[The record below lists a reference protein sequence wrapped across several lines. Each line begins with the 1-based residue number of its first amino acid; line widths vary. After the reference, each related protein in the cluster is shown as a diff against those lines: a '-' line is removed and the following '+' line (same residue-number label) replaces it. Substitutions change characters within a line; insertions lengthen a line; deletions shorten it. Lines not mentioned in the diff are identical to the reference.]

1 MKILDYFLAI
11 FFLAVLALSFLKV
24 FLVFEYKRNFMHLDN
39 VQEKIFKLQNQNSKL
54 NVEIALL
61 KSSPYIYDKALAL
74 GMTDPDIDD
83 EVKISFLYFF
93 DSSINTWL

>member
-1 MKILDYFLAI
+1 MKILDFFLI
-11 FFLAVLALSFLKV
+11 LFFLAFLVLSFLKV

-39 VQEKIFKLQNQNSKL
+39 VQENIFNLQNQNSKL

-74 GMTDPDIDD
+74 GMTDPDIDN
-83 EVKISFLYFF
+83 E
-93 DSSINTWL
+93 

>member
-24 FLVFEYKRNFMHLDN
+24 FLFLNIKETLCTLIMFKKNS
-39 VQEKIFKLQNQNSKL
+39 KLQNQNSKL

-61 KSSPYIYDKALAL
+61 KSSPYIYDNSSSWN
-74 GMTDPDIDD
+74 DRSDIDD
-83 EVKISFLYFF
+83 E
-93 DSSINTWL
+93 

>member
-11 FFLAVLALSFLKV
+11 FFLAFLALSFLKV

-61 KSSPYIYDKALAL
+61 KSSPYIYDRALAL

-83 EVKISFLYFF
+83 E
-93 DSSINTWL
+93 

>member
-11 FFLAVLALSFLKV
+11 FFLAFLALSFLKV

-54 NVEIALL
+54 NVEIALI
-61 KSSPYIYDKALAL
+61 KSSPYIYDKAIAL

-83 EVKISFLYFF
+83 E
-93 DSSINTWL
+93 

>member
-11 FFLAVLALSFLKV
+11 FFLAFLALSFLKV

-39 VQEKIFKLQNQNSKL
+39 VQENIFNLQNQNSKL

-83 EVKISFLYFF
+83 E
-93 DSSINTWL
+93 

>member
-61 KSSPYIYDKALAL
+61 KSSPYVYDKATLL
-74 GMTDPDIDD
+74 GMIDPDNNN
-83 EVKISFLYFF
+83 E
-93 DSSINTWL
+93 

>member
-11 FFLAVLALSFLKV
+11 FFLAFLALSFLKV

-61 KSSPYIYDKALAL
+61 KSSPYIYDKALTL
-74 GMTDPDIDD
+74 GMIDPDFDD
-83 EVKISFLYFF
+83 E
-93 DSSINTWL
+93 

>member
-1 MKILDYFLAI
+1 MKILDYFLAL
-11 FFLAVLALSFLKV
+11 FFLAFLALSFLKV

-61 KSSPYIYDKALAL
+61 KSSPYIYDKALTL
-74 GMTDPDIDD
+74 GMIDPDIDD
-83 EVKISFLYFF
+83 E
-93 DSSINTWL
+93 

>member
-11 FFLAVLALSFLKV
+11 FFLAFLALSFLKV

-54 NVEIALL
+54 NVEIDLL

-83 EVKISFLYFF
+83 E
-93 DSSINTWL
+93 

>member
-11 FFLAVLALSFLKV
+11 FFLAFLALSFLKV
-24 FLVFEYKRNFMHLDN
+24 FLVFEYKRNFMYLDN

-83 EVKISFLYFF
+83 E
-93 DSSINTWL
+93 

>member
-1 MKILDYFLAI
+1 MKILDYFLAL
-11 FFLAVLALSFLKV
+11 FFLAFLALSFLKV
-24 FLVFEYKRNFMHLDN
+24 FLVFEYKRSFMHLDN

-83 EVKISFLYFF
+83 E
-93 DSSINTWL
+93 

>member
-1 MKILDYFLAI
+1 MKILDYFLAL
-11 FFLAVLALSFLKV
+11 FFLAFLALSFLKV

-83 EVKISFLYFF
+83 E
-93 DSSINTWL
+93 

>member
-1 MKILDYFLAI
+1 MKILDFFLI
-11 FFLAVLALSFLKV
+11 LFFLAFLVLSFLKV

-39 VQEKIFKLQNQNSKL
+39 VQEHIFNLQNQNSKL

-61 KSSPYIYDKALAL
+61 KSSPYIYDKAIAL

-83 EVKISFLYFF
+83 E
-93 DSSINTWL
+93 

>member
-1 MKILDYFLAI
+1 MRILDYFLAI
-11 FFLAVLALSFLKV
+11 FFLAFLALSFLKV

-39 VQEKIFKLQNQNSKL
+39 IQEKIFKLQNQNSKL

-83 EVKISFLYFF
+83 E
-93 DSSINTWL
+93 

>member
-1 MKILDYFLAI
+1 MKILDFFLI
-11 FFLAVLALSFLKV
+11 LFFLAVLILSFLKV

-39 VQEKIFKLQNQNSKL
+39 IQEKIFKLQNQNSKL

-61 KSSPYIYDKALAL
+61 KSSPYIYDKAIAL

-83 EVKISFLYFF
+83 E
-93 DSSINTWL
+93 

>member
-11 FFLAVLALSFLKV
+11 FFLAFLALSFLKV

-39 VQEKIFKLQNQNSKL
+39 VQQKIFKLQNQNSKL

-83 EVKISFLYFF
+83 E
-93 DSSINTWL
+93 

>member
-1 MKILDYFLAI
+1 MKILDFFLI
-11 FFLAVLALSFLKV
+11 LFFLAFLVLSFLKV

-39 VQEKIFKLQNQNSKL
+39 VQENIFNLQNQNSKL

-61 KSSPYIYDKALAL
+61 KSSPYIYDKAIAL

-83 EVKISFLYFF
+83 E
-93 DSSINTWL
+93 

>member
-11 FFLAVLALSFLKV
+11 LFLAFLALSFLKV

-83 EVKISFLYFF
+83 E
-93 DSSINTWL
+93 

>member
-11 FFLAVLALSFLKV
+11 FFLAFLALSFLKV

-39 VQEKIFKLQNQNSKL
+39 VQENIFNLQNQNSKL

-61 KSSPYIYDKALAL
+61 KSSPYIYDKAIAL

-83 EVKISFLYFF
+83 E
-93 DSSINTWL
+93 

>member
-11 FFLAVLALSFLKV
+11 FFLAFLALSFLKV

-61 KSSPYIYDKALAL
+61 KSSPYVYDKALAL

-83 EVKISFLYFF
+83 E
-93 DSSINTWL
+93 

>member
-11 FFLAVLALSFLKV
+11 FFIAFLALSFLKV

-83 EVKISFLYFF
+83 E
-93 DSSINTWL
+93 

>member
-74 GMTDPDIDD
+74 GMADPDIDD
-83 EVKISFLYFF
+83 E
-93 DSSINTWL
+93 

>member
-1 MKILDYFLAI
+1 MKILDFFLI
-11 FFLAVLALSFLKV
+11 LFFLAFLVLSFLKV

-83 EVKISFLYFF
+83 E
-93 DSSINTWL
+93 

>member
-1 MKILDYFLAI
+1 MKILDFFIALIFLA
-11 FFLAVLALSFLKV
+11 FLGLSFLKV

-39 VQEKIFKLQNQNSKL
+39 VQEKIFNLQNQNSKL

-61 KSSPYIYDKALAL
+61 KSSPYIYDKAIAL

-83 EVKISFLYFF
+83 E
-93 DSSINTWL
+93 

>member
-1 MKILDYFLAI
+1 MKILDFFIVL
-11 FFLAVLALSFLKV
+11 FFLAFLSLSFLKV

-61 KSSPYIYDKALAL
+61 KSSPYIYDKALAI

-83 EVKISFLYFF
+83 E
-93 DSSINTWL
+93 

>member
-1 MKILDYFLAI
+1 MKILDYFLAM
-11 FFLAVLALSFLKV
+11 FFLAFLALSFLKV

-83 EVKISFLYFF
+83 E
-93 DSSINTWL
+93 

>member
-11 FFLAVLALSFLKV
+11 FFLAFLALSFLKV

-61 KSSPYIYDKALAL
+61 KSSPYIYDKALAF

-83 EVKISFLYFF
+83 E
-93 DSSINTWL
+93 

>member
-1 MKILDYFLAI
+1 MKNYENFRLLFSNIFLA
-11 FFLAVLALSFLKV
+11 FLALSFLKV
-24 FLVFEYKRNFMHLDN
+24 FLVFEIKETLCILIIFKKN
-39 VQEKIFKLQNQNSKL
+39 FKLQNQNSKL

-83 EVKISFLYFF
+83 E
-93 DSSINTWL
+93 